1 MVARYS
7 ENELFDGP
15 GRRLS
20 YPENEGVIGEAWAHG
35 MCTPDPLPNAD
46 VNETEYCNET
56 ERRFRIRKEVSKN
69 FRMKSCCYA
78 AFALSHPFGGGL
90 GNIAVVVFESKELGK
105 LRTEKLTE
113 DILGSAGPGSLG
125 LEGERIARF
134 LVSTEA
140 IETRPDL
147 ASEEEV

>member
-1 MVARYS
+1 
-7 ENELFDGP
+7 
-15 GRRLS
+15 
-20 YPENEGVIGEAWAHG
+20 
-35 MCTPDPLPNAD
+35 
-46 VNETEYCNET
+46 
-56 ERRFRIRKEVSKN
+56 
-69 FRMKSCCYA
+69 
-78 AFALSHPFGGGL
+78 
-90 GNIAVVVFESKELGK
+90 LGK

-147 ASEEEV
+147 ALEEEV

>member
-1 MVARYS
+1 MLRGICLVTPFR
-7 ENELFDGP
+7 
-15 GRRLS
+15 GRS
-20 YPENEGVIGEAWAHG
+20 
-35 MCTPDPLPNAD
+35 
-46 VNETEYCNET
+46 
-56 ERRFRIRKEVSKN
+56 
-69 FRMKSCCYA
+69 
-78 AFALSHPFGGGL
+78 

-147 ASEEEV
+147 ALEEEV